1 MISKDFPRIGATIEN
16 GALKVKA
23 KTCSCKP
30 RTLPPPRPK
39 ELPFECIPENNDKM
53 KEWLINRF
61 SSSTFNTCP
70 HQPLV
75 GMTGPDI
82 ELHVDPSAKPIACRT
97 PAMVPLHWQ
106 EEVEEQIKNDVALGV
121 LEKVPFGEPSAWCH
135 RMVITRKADGS
146 PRRTVDLSPL
156 NKHCQREVHHVK
168 PPFQQAKS
176 IPAGTWKT
184 VTDAWNGYHSV
195 PIRKEDRHLTTF
207 ITPWG
212 RYRYRVA
219 PQGFV
224 ASGDGY
230 ARRYDEVISDVK
242 RKTKC
247 VDDAVIWDT
256 ELEEHWWR
264 AIDFLILVGTNG
276 VVLNESKLQF
286 AQRIIDFAGFRVTD
300 EKLEPAE
307 KFLNA
312 IRDFP
317 TPSNISGVRSWFGLV
332 HQVAHY
338 NQLIDMME
346 PFRHLLSP
354 KTKFEWSEELDLIFQ
369 KSKEAI
375 IEAIREGVQIFD
387 LMKRT
392 CLRPD
397 FSKKGI
403 GYFLSQKHCDCPS
416 QSPGCC
422 QFGWR
427 ITLAGSRFTK
437 PRESRYAPVEGEA
450 LAIAWSLDQT
460 RYFTLGSDNLL
471 IVTDHRPLVKVLGD
485 RTLDEINNPRL
496 FSFKEDTLPW
506 KFDIEWME
514 GKGNCF
520 SDATSRNPCQ
530 EHEISVTE
538 MLSVLREAD
547 EENFNQEYLV
557 TASSDFQFNNIRAVT
572 WEVVKQETA
581 KDQEMLALSDLI
593 QNIFPTNKEE
603 MPTELK
609 KYWNIRDHLYV
620 LDGVILLMDQVLIPP
635 SLRAEVT
642 QSYTEGHGTRVLI
655 PKALQAEV
663 IQSLHAAHQGVSS
676 MNERAKASV
685 YWPGISSDIQKA
697 RDMCSSC
704 NRIAPSQAKTPP
716 MEPHIPT
723 TPFEAIAADFFHYM
737 GYYYFVAAD
746 RLSGWTE
753 QQRIKVGSQEA
764 GSQGLCKALRK
775 LFVTFGVPVE
785 ISSDGGPEFVAQ
797 ETKDFFLR
805 WGIRHR
811 LSSVSLPSS
820 NGRAELAVKSTK
832 RLLMDNVSPNGELDN
847 DKMVR
852 ALLTQRNTPD
862 PGCRMSPAQI
872 LFDRPLRDSLPY
884 LEKDIMTFKNPRVNE
899 KWKNAWELKDEALR
913 TRYVKTLENLSE
925 HSRMLPPLRHG
936 RN

>member
-1 MISKDFPRIGATIEN
+1 MISKDFPRIGATLEN

-264 AIDFLILVGTNG
+264 AIDFLILVETNG

-338 NQLIDMME
+338 NQLIDMMD

-520 SDATSRNPCQ
+520 SDATSRNPCH

-538 MLSVLREAD
+538 MLSVL
-547 EENFNQEYLV
+547 
-557 TASSDFQFNNIRAVT
+557 
-572 WEVVKQETA
+572 
-581 KDQEMLALSDLI
+581 
-593 QNIFPTNKEE
+593 
-603 MPTELK
+603 
-609 KYWNIRDHLYV
+609 
-620 LDGVILLMDQVLIPP
+620 
-635 SLRAEVT
+635 
-642 QSYTEGHGTRVLI
+642 
-655 PKALQAEV
+655 
-663 IQSLHAAHQGVSS
+663 
-676 MNERAKASV
+676 
-685 YWPGISSDIQKA
+685 
-697 RDMCSSC
+697 
-704 NRIAPSQAKTPP
+704 
-716 MEPHIPT
+716 
-723 TPFEAIAADFFHYM
+723 
-737 GYYYFVAAD
+737 
-746 RLSGWTE
+746 
-753 QQRIKVGSQEA
+753 
-764 GSQGLCKALRK
+764 
-775 LFVTFGVPVE
+775 
-785 ISSDGGPEFVAQ
+785 
-797 ETKDFFLR
+797 
-805 WGIRHR
+805 
-811 LSSVSLPSS
+811 
-820 NGRAELAVKSTK
+820 
-832 RLLMDNVSPNGELDN
+832 
-847 DKMVR
+847 
-852 ALLTQRNTPD
+852 
-862 PGCRMSPAQI
+862 
-872 LFDRPLRDSLPY
+872 
-884 LEKDIMTFKNPRVNE
+884 
-899 KWKNAWELKDEALR
+899 
-913 TRYVKTLENLSE
+913 
-925 HSRMLPPLRHG
+925 
-936 RN
+936 